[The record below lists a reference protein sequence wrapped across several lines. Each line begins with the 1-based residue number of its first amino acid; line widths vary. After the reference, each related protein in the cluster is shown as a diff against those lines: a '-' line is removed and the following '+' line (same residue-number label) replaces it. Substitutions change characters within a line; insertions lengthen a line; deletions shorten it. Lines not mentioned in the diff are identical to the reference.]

1 MITLLNG
8 GHIVAGKNSPA
19 AQPSEVAPELADENA
34 QLIGQRVRTL
44 RGERKLTIAE
54 LAAKAS
60 VSAGLI
66 SQIERGSANPSI
78 KTLQRLCD
86 ALDVNVWRFLDDEKR
101 SAAGDA
107 PPFIR
112 RQAQRPRMV
121 VGDKGLT
128 KELLSPQYADELRFM
143 FVTMPPGSA
152 TEEMLIGAGQK
163 AGYVMAG
170 TVELTVGEHTVLLE
184 EGDSFQFSSD
194 VEHGLANRSDRDARV
209 LWIISAL
216 DVRL

>member
-1 MITLLNG
+1 M
-8 GHIVAGKNSPA
+8 VAEKNESA
-19 AQPSEVAPELADENA
+19 AQPSEVTPNLADGNA
-34 QLIGQRVRTL
+34 QLIGRRMRAL

-60 VSAGLI
+60 VSAGII

-78 KTLQRLCD
+78 KTLQRLCE
-86 ALDVNVWRFLDDEKR
+86 ALDVNVWEFLDEEKR
-101 SAAGDA
+101 SAASDA
-107 PPFIR
+107 PPFVR
-112 RQAQRPRMV
+112 RGARRPRMV
-121 VGDKGLT
+121 LGDKGLT
-128 KELLSPQYADELRFM
+128 KELLSPQYAEELRFM

-163 AGYVMAG
+163 AGYVMGG
-170 TVELTVGEHTVLLE
+170 TVELTVGEHSVLLE

-194 VEHGLANRSDRDARV
+194 VDHGLANRSDQEAKV

-216 DVRL
+216 DSRL

>member
-1 MITLLNG
+1 M
-8 GHIVAGKNSPA
+8 VAGKNSPA
-19 AQPSEVAPELADENA
+19 EQPSEVAPDLADENA
-34 QLIGQRVRTL
+34 QLIGRRVRAL
-44 RGERKLTIAE
+44 RAERKLTIAE

-60 VSAGLI
+60 VSAGII

-86 ALDVNVWRFLDDEKR
+86 ALDVNVWKFLDEEKR
-101 SAAGDA
+101 SVASDT

-112 RQAQRPRMV
+112 RRAQRPRMV
-121 VGDKGLT
+121 LGDKGLT

-170 TVELTVGEHTVLLE
+170 AVELTVGEHTVLLE

-194 VEHGLANRSDRDARV
+194 VEHGLANRSDREAKV